1 MATEL
6 RGVVSKWY
14 VTLRNIALVMMMIIL
29 IYIGIRMLLSTI
41 ASDKAKY
48 KQMLQDWIMALLLLF
63 LMHYI
68 MAFSVKLVEKLTD
81 IVSSSID
88 NKQYYSLIPFSS
100 DNNKAKKI

>member
-1 MATEL
+1 
-6 RGVVSKWY
+6 
-14 VTLRNIALVMMMIIL
+14 
-29 IYIGIRMLLSTI
+29 MLLSTI

-88 NKQYYSLIPFSS
+88 NKQYYSLIPLVQIITKQKNLRNSL
-100 DNNKAKKI
+100 KKQD